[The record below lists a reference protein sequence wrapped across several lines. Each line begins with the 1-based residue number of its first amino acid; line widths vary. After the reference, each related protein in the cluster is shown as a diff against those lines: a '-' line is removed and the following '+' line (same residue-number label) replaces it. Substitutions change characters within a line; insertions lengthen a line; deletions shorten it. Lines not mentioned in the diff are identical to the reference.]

1 MYLENVCTKCTVWGE
16 IRYSA
21 QAQRLEGSEG
31 GAALF
36 EYIILLPKIK
46 FPKHLNILASLYL
59 SLVPLKHK
67 HIAD

>member
-1 MYLENVCTKCTVWGE
+1 MYNNVLGKCVYKCTVWGE

-36 EYIILLPKIK
+36 EYKILFPKIK
-46 FPKHLNILASLYL
+46 FLNI
-59 SLVPLKHK
+59 
-67 HIAD
+67 